1 MGFFDR
7 GHEKESPLG
16 NLRAHIGTF
25 MYYVKVGKSKFKNK
39 GAVGAIFVDM
49 DNTKFLFQ
57 QATSG
62 TMYMYDMKKKLDYTL
77 WDAAIHKYTEDIQKL
92 KDELLKAVDEGE
104 ENGSF
109 MEEKEEEKKAEEEK
123 EKEKEKTT
131 EEEPIGDWK
140 AHIKGQ
146 MKEAEEK
153 ARREEEESQKEK
165 EQIVAAAE
173 DTNEALTEADCRELW
188 RLIQGLERE
197 YKEMNRIA
205 DEWFAVHGKKTGCL
219 TALVG
224 MTLIPLGAMYGL
236 YYLL

>member
-7 GHEKESPLG
+7 NHAKESPIG

-25 MYYVKVGKSKFKNK
+25 MYYVKVGKSKFKHK
-39 GAVGAIFVDM
+39 GAVGEIFADM
-49 DNTKFLFQ
+49 DNTQFLFQ

-62 TMYMYDMKKKLDYTL
+62 TMYDMKKKLDYTL

-104 ENGSF
+104 ETGAF
-109 MEEKEEEKKAEEEK
+109 AEEKKEEKKEEEQKKEEDK
-123 EKEKEKTT
+123 EEDFS
-131 EEEPIGDWK
+131 GNWK
-140 AHIKGQ
+140 VHIKDQ

-153 ARREEEESQKEK
+153 ARREEEEREK
-165 EQIVAAAE
+165 EENQVVEENE
-173 DTNEALTEADCRELW
+173 DEALTEADCRELW

-205 DEWFAVHGKKTGCL
+205 DDWFSIHGKKTGCL

>member
-7 GHEKESPLG
+7 NHAKESPIG

-25 MYYVKVGKSKFKNK
+25 MYYVKVGKSKFKHK
-39 GAVGAIFVDM
+39 GAVGEIFADM
-49 DNTKFLFQ
+49 DNTQFLFQ

-62 TMYMYDMKKKLDYTL
+62 TMYDMKKKLDYTL

-104 ENGSF
+104 ETGAF
-109 MEEKEEEKKAEEEK
+109 AEEKKEEEKKEEEQKK
-123 EKEKEKTT
+123 EEDKEEDFS
-131 EEEPIGDWK
+131 GNWK
-140 AHIKGQ
+140 AHIKDQ

-153 ARREEEESQKEK
+153 ARREEEEREK
-165 EQIVAAAE
+165 EENQVVEENE
-173 DTNEALTEADCRELW
+173 DEALTEADCRELW

-205 DEWFAVHGKKTGCL
+205 DDWFSIHGKKTGCL

>member
-7 GHEKESPLG
+7 NHAKESPIG

-25 MYYVKVGKSKFKNK
+25 MYYVKVGKSKFKHK
-39 GAVGAIFVDM
+39 GAVGEIFADM
-49 DNTKFLFQ
+49 DNTQFLFQ

-62 TMYMYDMKKKLDYTL
+62 TMYDMKKKLDYTL

-104 ENGSF
+104 ETGAF
-109 MEEKEEEKKAEEEK
+109 AEEKKEEEKKEK
-123 EKEKEKTT
+123 EQKKEEDKE
-131 EEEPIGDWK
+131 EDFSGNWK
-140 AHIKGQ
+140 VHIKDQ

-153 ARREEEESQKEK
+153 ARREEEEREK
-165 EQIVAAAE
+165 EENQVVEENE
-173 DTNEALTEADCRELW
+173 DEALTEADCRELW

-205 DEWFAVHGKKTGCL
+205 DDWFSIHGKKTGCL

>member
-7 GHEKESPLG
+7 NHAKESPIG

-25 MYYVKVGKSKFKNK
+25 MYYVKVGKSIFKHK
-39 GAVGAIFVDM
+39 GAVGEIFADM
-49 DNTKFLFQ
+49 DNTQFLFQ

-62 TMYMYDMKKKLDYTL
+62 TMYDMKKKLDYTL

-104 ENGSF
+104 ETGAF
-109 MEEKEEEKKAEEEK
+109 AEEKKEEEKKEEEQKK
-123 EKEKEKTT
+123 EEDKEEDFS
-131 EEEPIGDWK
+131 GNWK
-140 AHIKGQ
+140 AHIKDQ

-153 ARREEEESQKEK
+153 ARREEEEREK
-165 EQIVAAAE
+165 EENQVVEENE
-173 DTNEALTEADCRELW
+173 DEALTEADCRELW

-205 DEWFAVHGKKTGCL
+205 DDWFSIHGKKTGCL